1 MIPLINRRWSPKF
14 PQSLHEDQFISLHDL
29 CAQQLSTPIPLP
41 TLMPGTVHT
50 SGQSSFTPAALLHS
64 TRPLFVVAGIIVLLI
79 VAFVVILHSP
89 LWPFEQTKIVKELSE
104 ASDSQV
110 TVRDFHKTYF
120 PPGCVLDAVEFH
132 HDNIE
137 SPLITMQKLIVKG
150 SYSGMLR
157 HHLDRVTAIGMHVLI
172 PPIGTGVTF
181 HTVNTHVVIDEFI
194 ADGSTLEIA
203 EREKHP
209 HPFLFIIHKAAVRQV
224 AAGRPMQVKLQ
235 LHMPEPPAEVEASGE
250 FGPWQSSGETPISG
264 EYTLRNADVG
274 HYDGI
279 GGMLSSSGKFQGTL
293 KHLNISGTT
302 DVPDF
307 VVKSGG
313 HKIHLVANFDAYE
326 DARRGDTFLKRVDA
340 HFGDTELIVNG
351 SIAAV
356 RGHPGKLTKLAI
368 DAPQGRIQDV
378 LGLFVSHRPPMSGET
393 AMKADIEIPPG
404 TDRFLKRVK
413 LRGIF
418 GVEQGKFAKTQT
430 QTDVD
435 KLSAG
440 AKGKKKDDAPDVL
453 TDLSGNVA
461 LDDGTATFTDLR
473 FAVPGVKARLQG
485 TYNIINHRI
494 DLHGPMRVD
503 TKISHTTSGMKSFLL
518 KLIDPIFK
526 KKHKGEV
533 VPVHIGGTYEHPQF
547 GLDLGEKN
555 TQHTVSMN
563 APPHPRK

>member
-1 MIPLINRRWSPKF
+1 
-14 PQSLHEDQFISLHDL
+14 
-29 CAQQLSTPIPLP
+29 
-41 TLMPGTVHT
+41 MPGTVHT
-50 SGQSSFTPAALLHS
+50 SGQSFFTPAALLHS
-64 TRPLFVVAGIIVLLI
+64 HRALVIAAGLIVLAI

-89 LWPFEQTKIVKELSE
+89 LWPFEQSKIVNQLSE

-110 TVRDFHKTYF
+110 TVRNFRQTYF
-120 PPGCVLDAVEFH
+120 PPGCILDDVEFH
-132 HDNIE
+132 HGNIK
-137 SPLITMQKLIVKG
+137 SPLITMQKLVVKG

-157 HHLDRVTAIGMHVLI
+157 HHLDRVTAVGMRVLI
-172 PPIGTGVTF
+172 PPIGTGVIF
-181 HTVNTHVVIDEFI
+181 HTVNTHVIIDEFI

-209 HPFLFIIHKAAVRQV
+209 HPFIFTIHKAAVRQV
-224 AAGRPMQVKLQ
+224 AAGRSMQVKLQ
-235 LHMPEPPAEVEASGE
+235 LHMPEPPAEVQASGE
-250 FGPWQSSGETPISG
+250 FGPWQASGETPISG
-264 EYTLRNADVG
+264 EYTLRNTDLG

-293 KHLNISGTT
+293 KHLDISGNT

-313 HKIHLVANFDAYE
+313 RKIHLVAGFDAYE
-326 DARRGDTFLKRVDA
+326 DALRGDTFLKRVDA

-356 RGHPGKLTKLAI
+356 PGRPGKLTKLAL

-378 LGLFVSHRPPMSGET
+378 LGLFVTHRPPMSGAT

-404 TDRFLKRVK
+404 TDPFLKRVK
-413 LRGIF
+413 LRGTF
-418 GVEQGKFAKTQT
+418 GVEHGEFRKSQT

-435 KLSAG
+435 ELSAG
-440 AKGKKKDDAPDVL
+440 ARGKKKDEAPNVL

-461 LDDGTATFTDLR
+461 LDGGTATFTDLR
-473 FAVPGVKARLQG
+473 FAVPGVKTRLHG
-485 TYNIINHRI
+485 TYNIINYRI

-503 TKISHTTSGMKSFLL
+503 KKIADTTSGMKSFLL

-526 KKHKGEV
+526 KKRKGEI
-533 VPVHIGGTYEHPQF
+533 VPIHIGGTYEHPQF
-547 GLDLGEKN
+547 GLDLANKPS
-555 TQHTVSMN
+555 QHAVSMN
-563 APPHPRK
+563 DPANEKKRR